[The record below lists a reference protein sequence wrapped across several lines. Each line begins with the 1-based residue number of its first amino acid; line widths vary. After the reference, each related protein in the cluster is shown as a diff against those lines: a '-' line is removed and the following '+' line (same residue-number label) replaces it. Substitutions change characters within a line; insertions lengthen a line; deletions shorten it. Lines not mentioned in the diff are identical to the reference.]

1 MTPPTDIDARH
12 RAAWQ
17 RVASPGDWLTGEE
30 RTAVARQARM
40 ARSCDVCTRRA
51 EALSPSAIDDV
62 HAGDHVLGAMSV
74 DTVHRVA
81 VDAKRL
87 TRQWAVRVIGDMGE
101 ETYAEIVGIVASVTM
116 LDMYRAAMG
125 EPLDR
130 LPIPLGGQPTRD
142 RPSDVGDVGAWV
154 SQTIEKRGAN
164 VSRALSLVPVTEEL
178 FVTIESWQY
187 SESFKDL
194 VWNDRPLTRT
204 QTELVAATVAAVN
217 ECFY

>member
-1 MTPPTDIDARH
+1 MPPPTEIDTRH

-17 RVASPGDWLTGEE
+17 RLASPGDWLTGQQ
-30 RTAVARQARM
+30 RTAVAHQARV
-40 ARSCDVCTRRA
+40 ARSCDVCARRA
-51 EALSPSAIDDV
+51 EALTPSAIDDA
-62 HAGDHVLGAMSV
+62 HAGDGVLGATYV

-81 VDAKRL
+81 VDATRL
-87 TRQWAVRVIGDMGE
+87 TKQWAVRVIADMGE
-101 ETYAEIVGIVASVTM
+101 ERYAEVVGIVASVAM
-116 LDMYRAAMG
+116 LDMYRTAMG
-125 EPLDR
+125 EPLDPVPA
-130 LPIPLGGQPTRD
+130 PIGGEPRHN

-154 SQTIEKRGAN
+154 SQAIEKRGAN
-164 VSRALSLVPVTEEL
+164 VSRALSLVPATQEL

-194 VWNDRPLTRT
+194 VWSDRALTRP